1 MLILLCCLFFFRVH
15 QTLMLSRKKMSW
27 SVLPNPTVKL
37 SLCQKYSIKSVSEG
51 QICCLSIGP
60 RALPRM
66 LLLLT
71 IKGSYIRIDGGDVIK
86 SQACKQTDLIFSH
99 QRVGGICLQASNTST
114 KLISNLYAPFSYPKT
129 WGTLMARSGW

>member
-1 MLILLCCLFFFRVH
+1 
-15 QTLMLSRKKMSW
+15 MLSRKKMSW

-37 SLCQKYSIKSVSEG
+37 SLCQKYSIKSVSER

-71 IKGSYIRIDGGDVIK
+71 IKGSYIRIGGGGDVIK
-86 SQACKQTDLIFSH
+86 SQACKQTDLLIFSH
-99 QRVGGICLQASNTST
+99 QRVGGICLQASNT
-114 KLISNLYAPFSYPKT
+114 
-129 WGTLMARSGW
+129 